1 MADKYRIAQD
11 GSDFVVNYEAGGTV
25 GVYETEQAAKQE
37 IEVCERDD
45 FMLQTAK
52 SLVKAA
58 VEAHMWLHNTS
69 AISTVFVTS
78 GVDGYSAS
86 GAIQVLLYYV

>member
-1 MADKYRIAQD
+1 MADKYRIAHD

-25 GVYETEQAAKQE
+25 GVYETEQEAKQE

-45 FMLQTAK
+45 FMLQTAR

-58 VEAHMWLHNTS
+58 RRIH
-69 AISTVFVTS
+69 AIAQ
-78 GVDGYSAS
+78 Y
-86 GAIQVLLYYV
+86 